1 MALQLLSKS
10 EVYQL
15 FIRVLFL
22 IGVAVLYA
30 VEALYFTYGELR
42 IGYERGIIR

>member
-1 MALQLLSKS
+1 
-10 EVYQL
+10 
-15 FIRVLFL
+15 
-22 IGVAVLYA
+22 VLYA